1 MMAVD
6 TGFGLGTHFLYSQ
19 ELYKQSSL
27 MILEDPIVSM
37 IAQLIQELK
46 KVLD

>member
-1 MMAVD
+1 MVVD
-6 TGFGLGTHFLYSQ
+6 TGFGHGIHSLYSQ